1 VIPIKIRERSL
12 TMLRKLALIALVPL
26 LVAASPALA
35 VTAKEKQETCKVG
48 ADSQQLTGGK
58 RSAFIKKCMAKGNFE
73 PPGRKVA
80 KKPAPK
86 KPKKPAAMAAPAAQP
101 AANPPPPAKQ

>member
-1 VIPIKIRERSL
+1 
-12 TMLRKLALIALVPL
+12 MLRKLALVALVPL
-26 LVAASPALA
+26 LAAASPALA

-48 ADSQQLTGGK
+48 ADSQELTGAK

-73 PPGRKVA
+73 PPGRKTA

-86 KPKKPAAMAAPAAQP
+86 KPKTPAAMA
-101 AANPPPPAKQ
+101 PPPADAAPPPKQ

>member
-1 VIPIKIRERSL
+1 
-12 TMLRKLALIALVPL
+12 MLRKLALIALVPL
-26 LVAASPALA
+26 LAAASPALA

-48 ADSQQLTGGK
+48 ADSQQLTGAK

-86 KPKKPAAMAAPAAQP
+86 KPKKPAAMAAPQQP
-101 AANPPPPAKQ
+101 APPADAAPPPKQ

>member
-12 TMLRKLALIALVPL
+12 TMLRKLALIVLVPL
-26 LVAASPALA
+26 LAAASPALA

-48 ADSQQLTGGK
+48 ADSQQLTGAK
-58 RSAFIKKCMAKGNFE
+58 RNAFIKKCMAKGNFE

-101 AANPPPPAKQ
+101 VPPPPKQ